1 MASNYSGT
9 TQSLLAMASQAMTE
23 ASNQARRIGVAARPS
38 LREATFDHQVPDIHL
53 DPPVQFAELFNG
65 SNNADP
71 NIQAINAK
79 VDSWTAKYFPAI
91 TTHMQS
97 VPEDWLVAVIAG
109 TKPYGQD
116 QTAFDLVWH
125 RARDRAYRTA
135 RSEQRTLE
143 MNFSARGFTLPPGAL
158 AQALLDSEQR
168 ASEAALEVNREQAM
182 KEAEIKQ
189 DLLKFAVQL
198 ASNMKLGILQACA
211 DYFRAYTQLYTLDSD
226 AARSK
231 AQAYGAFYG
240 ALSSYYGVEVS
251 LEQLKLESAKVKAD
265 VSNNVDRNRVALHGV
280 QTGSDA
286 LGQATRAFADI
297 AGQAASSAG
306 TLAVET
312 QSL

>member
-23 ASNQARRIGVAARPS
+23 ASNQARRIGVAPRPS
-38 LREATFDHQVPDIHL
+38 LKEATFDHQVPDIHL
-53 DPPVQFAELFNG
+53 DPPAQFADLFTG

-71 NIQAINAK
+71 NIQAINAQ

-91 TTHMQS
+91 ASNMKS
-97 VPEDWLVAVIAG
+97 VPEDWLVAVIGG
-109 TKPYGQD
+109 TTPYGQD
-116 QTAFDLVWH
+116 KTAFELVWQ

-143 MNFSARGFTLPPGAL
+143 ANVSARGFTLPPGVL

-168 ASEAALEVNREQAM
+168 ASEAALEVNREQAI

-198 ASNMKLGILQACA
+198 ASNMKLGILQSCA

-251 LEQLKLESAKVKAD
+251 LEQLKLESAKIKAD
-265 VSNNVDRNRVALHGV
+265 VSNNIDRNRVALQGI

-286 LGQATRAFADI
+286 LGQATRAFGDI
-297 AGQAASSAG
+297 AAQAASSAG